1 MIYGFYWKIPPVP
14 LKGQR
19 IRPRP
24 TQRQVVGDFGSTAET
39 AAAAATALKAEVD
52 SKAFAFTSKLASI
65 EAALGAETWRT
76 VADIAFWG
84 FYVQLFGGFSLTPMT
99 MLEWLRYVRVGSG
112 MVQGLSANLRR
123 FFGPT
128 QVADST
134 NNMFF
139 SRGHCY
145 GELTDERVLTIGVRS
160 PALKESFVCSIPTPF
175 WVTQNMACG

>member
-1 MIYGFYWKIPPVP
+1 MIYGFYWTIPPVP

-76 VADIAFWG
+76 VADIAFRGVLCPTIWG
-84 FYVQLFGGFSLTPMT
+84 FFIDTHGHVGVVALLSGGF
-99 MLEWLRYVRVGSG
+99 RDGSG
-112 MVQGLSANLRR
+112 FVRQSPP

-134 NNMFF
+134 FLF
-139 SRGHCY
+139 SPGTLLWRAH
-145 GELTDERVLTIGVRS
+145 R
-160 PALKESFVCSIPTPF
+160 
-175 WVTQNMACG
+175 